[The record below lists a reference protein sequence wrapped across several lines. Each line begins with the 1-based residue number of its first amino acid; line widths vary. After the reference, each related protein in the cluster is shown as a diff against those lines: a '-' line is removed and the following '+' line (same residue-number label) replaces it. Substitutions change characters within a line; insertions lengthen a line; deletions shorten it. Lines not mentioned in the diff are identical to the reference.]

1 MTERMTLVEARKLA
15 GEAGQ
20 VWPSLPKHLLEDMWG
35 KLNPIGQRAVR
46 RLYPEMCPP
55 TDDEPEQP
63 SNDGRVLIDRQCAL
77 AVAKTFGIEGH
88 FLLAAAVMGEIP
100 GCEPECKL
108 FDKDAVVGW
117 VNEVVAMRG

>member
-1 MTERMTLVEARKLA
+1 MTLVEARRV
-15 GEAGQ
+15 AGQ
-20 VWPSLPKHLLEDMWG
+20 AALIWPSQNEFTRKHLWEQC
-35 KLNPIGQRAVR
+35 NPIVQRALRVI
-46 RLYPEMCPP
+46 YPALCPP
-55 TDDEPEQP
+55 ADDEPEQP